1 MQKQLSDAVLCDTGT
16 LRASADVNALYTL
29 QDQGN
34 RSWTGFDSANFYKS
48 SVFEDHSLNSSLERQ
63 RDLMSDAAVSDTAG
77 PSTVTDPEIGQGLED
92 AERNFQQGIQAL
104 QVRPQS

>member
-1 MQKQLSDAVLCDTGT
+1 
-16 LRASADVNALYTL
+16 
-29 QDQGN
+29 
-34 RSWTGFDSANFYKS
+34 
-48 SVFEDHSLNSSLERQ
+48 
-63 RDLMSDAAVSDTAG
+63 MSDAAVSDTAG